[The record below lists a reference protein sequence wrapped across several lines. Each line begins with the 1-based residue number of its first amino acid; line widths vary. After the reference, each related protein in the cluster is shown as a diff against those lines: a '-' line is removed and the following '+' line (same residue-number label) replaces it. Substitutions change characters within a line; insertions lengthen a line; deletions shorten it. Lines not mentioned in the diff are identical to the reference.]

1 MELEDARNQLSKRT
15 KQPTTTNTPTI
26 TINKLTDITQI
37 HVTTRANQPT
47 KTPNAQTPIAQPPPA
62 QPLQTTTK
70 AVKQLLK
77 RRQYAQKL
85 QGILKKTTHV
95 VQKST

>member
-47 KTPNAQTPIAQPPPA
+47 KTPNAQTPIAQP
-62 QPLQTTTK
+62 LQTTTK